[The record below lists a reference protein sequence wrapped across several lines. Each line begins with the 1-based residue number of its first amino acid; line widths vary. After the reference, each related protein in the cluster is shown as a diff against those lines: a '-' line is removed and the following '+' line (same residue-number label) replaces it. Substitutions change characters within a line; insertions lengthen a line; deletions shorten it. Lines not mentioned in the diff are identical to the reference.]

1 MAPSIWRSKEA
12 QHFQVVHRS
21 QRDPLINDPL
31 AGDRVLKQ
39 VSRPNAAT
47 TRADLEAADPDLAK
61 ETRQNIGEASLY
73 GIYLDDTTYDY
84 MKHLRVIQGDFNSKR
99 GGEDE
104 PEEVATI
111 LLNAKPNRQ
120 EQKRQQK
127 AQGAITLKEDES
139 ASKTL
144 DLPADVLPPQESTMR
159 KNDYADQ
166 LDVNPSIAGLQ
177 PDMDPHLRQALEA
190 LDDEAFLTLGGKKG
204 DASTK
209 AAEEAAAAAAK
220 EAAEAEEAE
229 EEDPDDFFNQILAG
243 GEVAESEFGVED
255 GPEAEDWRA
264 LPPGGDEQMW
274 QPHTWTAAQ
283 MAAIKQSREAQ
294 QQQDGDRTKASG
306 STPQA
311 RVGVARSRM
320 SAGTATSSIFS
331 ATSKRKP
338 GQRARLAASVAP
350 SLNDGRTEWSMT
362 SSSMRRNKGLS
373 TLDDQFEALQRR
385 YDDEE
390 GFNEEDEDEAFD
402 DEDDDED
409 ADAVSASGS
418 SAHPDVAAH
427 HDAVFDKFLSSSE
440 LVGRRFEEA
449 LGPAGV
455 HSTPSDKLGAWREG
469 LGPLEEKYR
478 LAALERKEG
487 DDLPAES
494 DPTFPWRREPKS
506 SRQTWDVETILST
519 HSNLSNHPRLIRA
532 RDAASVAGT
541 ATTTHKGPSIIAEP
555 KTARDVEE
563 PAIANGSRSSRDEE
577 EEDSDYESD
586 ATEVPLN
593 VTITR
598 DRNETAEEKKARKT
612 ATKEAKQARR
622 QQKSARK
629 AAFADEHKR
638 QVHMASART
647 AGGGAADVGRN
658 GIPLSGGRAAIT
670 L

>member
-31 AGDRVLKQ
+31 ASHHVLKQ
-39 VSRPNAAT
+39 VNRPNESGT
-47 TRADLEAADPDLAK
+47 SRTGTSRADLEAANPDLTK
-61 ETRQNIGEASLY
+61 TRPNVGEASLY
-73 GIYLDDTTYDY
+73 GIYFDDTNYDY
-84 MKHLRVIQGDFNSKR
+84 MQHLRPIQGDFHSKR

-111 LLNAKPNRQ
+111 MLNAKPNRQ
-120 EQKRQQK
+120 EQRRQQK
-127 AQGAITLKEDES
+127 AQGPITLKEDEATS
-139 ASKTL
+139 SKAL
-144 DLPADVLPPQESTMR
+144 NLPADVLPPEESTMR

-166 LDVNPSIAGLQ
+166 LGVNPSIAGLQ

-190 LDDEAFLTLGGKKG
+190 LDDEAFLTLGAKEDVPK
-204 DASTK
+204 TV
-209 AAEEAAAAAAK
+209 EAAAPVV
-220 EAAEAEEAE
+220 EAPEAE
-229 EEDPDDFFNQILAG
+229 DVDVDDFFGQILAG
-243 GEVAESEFGVED
+243 GEVDESDFGLED
-255 GPEAEDWRA
+255 GPEAKDWRA

-274 QPHTWTAAQ
+274 QPHTWTAAE
-283 MAAIKQSREAQ
+283 MAVLKQRRELQDEGDAPPQAKQSH
-294 QQQDGDRTKASG
+294 
-306 STPQA
+306 A
-311 RVGVARSRM
+311 RVARSRI

-385 YDDEE
+385 YDEEE
-390 GFNEEDEDEAFD
+390 GFNEEDEDEEF
-402 DEDDDED
+402 EDDDDDEEGEEEGS
-409 ADAVSASGS
+409 VSGS

-427 HDAVFDKFLSSSE
+427 HEALFDKFLSSAE

-449 LGPAGV
+449 LGPSGV
-455 HSTPSDKLGAWREG
+455 KSLPSERLGAWRDA
-469 LGPLEEKYR
+469 LGPLEEKYK
-478 LAALERKEG
+478 LAALERKED
-487 DDLPAES
+487 DDLPAEA

-506 SRQTWDVETILST
+506 SRQSWDVETILST
-519 HSNLSNHPRLIRA
+519 HSNVSNHPRLIRA

-541 ATTTHKGPSIIAEP
+541 ATTAHRGPSVISEP
-555 KTARDVEE
+555 KSK
-563 PAIANGSRSSRDEE
+563 NGKNDAGDAEGSVSNGTREGQDDD
-577 EEDSDYESD
+577 EDSDYESD
-586 ATEVPLN
+586 ATEVPTS

-598 DRNETAEEKKARKT
+598 DRNETAEEKKARKL
-612 ATKEAKQARR
+612 ATKENKQARR

-629 AAFADEHKR
+629 AAFANEHKR

-647 AGGGAADVGRN
+647 AGGAAADVGRN
-658 GIPLSGGRAAIT
+658 GIPLPGGRAAIT